1 VKKFGP
7 RLPNFFVRGIK
18 GSTGGGKANQ
28 GVGKENFYP
37 NRLITHFFH
46 KQNESV
52 YLSLTQIFYS
62 FFKKFFIKLITFKNI
77 AWISDFKKKFKS
89 KK

>member
-28 GVGKENFYP
+28 GVGKENFVIFCFSLMVRYIRDWIRTLI
-37 NRLITHFFH
+37 RLIT
-46 KQNESV
+46 
-52 YLSLTQIFYS
+52 
-62 FFKKFFIKLITFKNI
+62 
-77 AWISDFKKKFKS
+77 D
-89 KK
+89 

>member
-28 GVGKENFYP
+28 GVGKENFFG
-37 NRLITHFFH
+37 IVCTD
-46 KQNESV
+46 
-52 YLSLTQIFYS
+52 IF
-62 FFKKFFIKLITFKNI
+62 T
-77 AWISDFKKKFKS
+77 DFL
-89 KK
+89 

>member
-28 GVGKENFYP
+28 GVGKENFQKKDKKSLELQCLTASTTCP
-37 NRLITHFFH
+37 IANHFVVAV
-46 KQNESV
+46 SV
-52 YLSLTQIFYS
+52 
-62 FFKKFFIKLITFKNI
+62 
-77 AWISDFKKKFKS
+77 
-89 KK
+89 

>member
-28 GVGKENFYP
+28 GVGKENFIE
-37 NRLITHFFH
+37 NC
-46 KQNESV
+46 
-52 YLSLTQIFYS
+52 
-62 FFKKFFIKLITFKNI
+62 
-77 AWISDFKKKFKS
+77 KS
-89 KK
+89 SKR